1 MKKYAVGIDFGTL
14 SGRAVIM
21 DAHSGQVLSSA
32 VCQYRHGVMDKNL
45 PSGKPLPKRTALQD
59 AGDYVEVLST
69 VVRQALSEARVS
81 PEDVIGVGIDFTACT
96 MLPVDR
102 ELRPL
107 MFDEKYKDEPHA
119 YVKLWKHN
127 SAAGENED
135 INRTAKARGESWLD
149 RYSGKASAEWMFAKL
164 LQTKRNAPEVYRD
177 AYMFMEAAD
186 WLTYLLTG
194 EVAISASFAGFK
206 AFWDEDEGFPS
217 KEFFR
222 ELDPEL
228 ENVIGTKIC
237 DNISKPSRAVGYVN
251 KAGSELLGLPVGTP
265 VATPVID
272 APASMPAL
280 GLCEDG
286 TLMMIL
292 GTSAVYLVNSREGKN
307 ISGINGCVKNGVIE
321 GLYTYEA
328 AQATCGDHL
337 DWFVKNCVPE
347 AYAQGARAEGVSI
360 HKYLRDKASKLRVG
374 ESGLLCLDWQ
384 NGNRSPLKDL
394 DLTGALFGLTLQT
407 SPEEIYRAFIE
418 GTVFGAKIII
428 DNFESGGVK
437 INKIVASG
445 GIAEKDEMFMQIMA
459 DVLDRDI
466 TVSEVK
472 TSAAVGSAIYATVAA
487 GIYENITEAAK
498 RLGSCEGKTY
508 HPIAENSVAY
518 GKLYAEY
525 LKLYE
530 FYGRGGSDLL
540 KKLKQISAE

>member
-1 MKKYAVGIDFGTL
+1 MKKYTVGIDFGTL
-14 SGRAVIM
+14 SGRAVVM
-21 DAHSGQVLSSA
+21 DADSGQVLSSA
-32 VCQYRHGVMDKNL
+32 VCEYTHGVIDKCL

-59 AGDYVEVLST
+59 AGDYVEVLSS
-69 VVRQALSEARVS
+69 VVRHALSRAEIS
-81 PEDVIGVGIDFTACT
+81 PEDIVGVGLDFTACT
-96 MLPVDR
+96 VLPVDKD
-102 ELRPL
+102 LRPL

-127 SAAGENED
+127 SATRENEE
-135 INRTAKARGESWLD
+135 INRLASARGENWLE
-149 RYSGKASAEWMFAKL
+149 RYGGKSSAEWMFSKL
-164 LQTKRNAPEVYRD
+164 LQTKRDAPEVYGD
-177 AYMFMEAAD
+177 AHMFMEAAD

-194 EVAISASFAGFK
+194 EVAVSASFAGFK
-206 AFWDEDEGFPS
+206 SLWDEDEGFPS

-228 ENVIGTKIC
+228 ENVIGTKVC
-237 DNISKPSRAVGYVN
+237 NNISKLSRAVGYLNNSGAEV
-251 KAGSELLGLPVGTP
+251 LGLPVGTP

-292 GTSAVYLVNSREGKN
+292 GTSAVYLVNSRERKS

-347 AYAQGARAEGVSI
+347 AYTQGARAEGVSI

-374 ESGLLCLDWQ
+374 ESGLLYLDWQ
-384 NGNRSPLKDL
+384 NGNRSTLKDL

-418 GTVFGAKIII
+418 GTVFGARAII
-428 DNFESGGVK
+428 DNFVSGGVK
-437 INKIVASG
+437 ISRIVASG

-459 DVLDRDI
+459 DVLGREI

-472 TSAAVGSAIYATVAA
+472 MSASVGSAIYAAVAA
-487 GIYENITEAAK
+487 GVYKDITEASK
-498 RLGSCEGKTY
+498 RLGACEGKTY
-508 HPIAENSVAY
+508 YPIAENSATY
-518 GKLYAEY
+518 DKLYTEY
-525 LKLYE
+525 MKLHDY
-530 FYGRGGSDLL
+530 YGRGGSDLL
-540 KKLKQISAE
+540 KDLKHLCD